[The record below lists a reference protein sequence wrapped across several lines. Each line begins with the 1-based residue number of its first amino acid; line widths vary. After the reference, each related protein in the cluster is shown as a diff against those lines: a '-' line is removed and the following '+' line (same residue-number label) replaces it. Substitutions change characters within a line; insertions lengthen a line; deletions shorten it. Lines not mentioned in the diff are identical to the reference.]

1 MTEIIEKI
9 NCLEKN
15 FSNNPS
21 FKTFSIIIQTM
32 LYMSG
37 KKNMLNISR
46 WSEISYKKIERF
58 FDKSICWISLNLTF
72 LLSFL
77 SNSELILVSDETLL
91 GKSGKSTHGVDSFF
105 STTLQKI
112 VRAICL
118 SYISLIDVNT
128 SKSYPVYSRQLV
140 FTDEEKIILK
150 EKKEKKKKSKGKKRG
165 RPKGSK
171 NNSNKKIEIA
181 PTFRLLR
188 EMFMKFFELS
198 KFTVKY
204 FVGDG
209 YYGNNTC
216 SNICLEFGINLIS
229 KLQINSALYLKAQ
242 KNKNK
247 RGRPPK
253 YGDKIDIRNLSE
265 NYLKEI
271 KVENNIET
279 KYYQLSCLNK
289 SFEHELNVVI
299 LIHTDLKTNRSSH
312 NILFSTDLELSYQKI
327 IHFYRLRFQIEFN
340 FRDAKQFF
348 GLQDFINIK
357 EQRIHNFINLSGFMV
372 NLSQALII
380 DYRKHNK
387 YFSLTDLISLYRSKF
402 YTSQI
407 LKLIKKKYPNFLFD
421 NNSINA
427 YPFGAINL

>member
-1 MTEIIEKI
+1 M
-9 NCLEKN
+9 
-15 FSNNPS
+15 
-21 FKTFSIIIQTM
+21 
-32 LYMSG
+32 
-37 KKNMLNISR
+37 
-46 WSEISYKKIERF
+46 
-58 FDKSICWISLNLTF
+58 
-72 LLSFL
+72 
-77 SNSELILVSDETLL
+77 
-91 GKSGKSTHGVDSFF
+91 
-105 STTLQKI
+105 
-112 VRAICL
+112 
-118 SYISLIDVNT
+118 
-128 SKSYPVYSRQLV
+128 
-140 FTDEEKIILK
+140 
-150 EKKEKKKKSKGKKRG
+150 KRG

-171 NNSNKKIEIA
+171 SNFNKKIKIA
-181 PTFRLLR
+181 PTFRLLK
-188 EMFMKFFELS
+188 EMLMKFFELS

-229 KLQINSALYLKAQ
+229 KLQTNSALYLKAE

-247 RGRPPK
+247 RGRPAK

-265 NYLKEI
+265 HYLKEI
-271 KVENNIET
+271 KIENNIET

-289 SFEHELNVVI
+289 SFEQELNVVI
-299 LIHTDLKTNRSSH
+299 LIHTDLKTNKISH
-312 NILFSTDLELSYQKI
+312 NILFSTDLELSYDKI
-327 IHFYRLRFQIEFN
+327 VHFYRLRFQIEFN

-380 DYRKHNK
+380 DYRKNHK
-387 YFSLTDLISLYRSKF
+387 YFSLIDLISLYRSKF
-402 YTSQI
+402 YTSHI

-421 NNSINA
+421 IHSINT